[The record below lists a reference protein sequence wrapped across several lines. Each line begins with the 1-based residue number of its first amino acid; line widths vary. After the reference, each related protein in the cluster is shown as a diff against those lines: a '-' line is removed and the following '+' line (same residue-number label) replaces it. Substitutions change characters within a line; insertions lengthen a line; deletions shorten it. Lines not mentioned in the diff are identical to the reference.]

1 MAEKLQTITLQNR
14 RILFKNFEGV
24 KAKFNA
30 EGARNFCVILEQDEA
45 QEFLNMG
52 LNVKFLPQREDDDA
66 PTPYLKIKVNWSG
79 KPPTVVQITSGG
91 RTRLDKDGSKI
102 LDWAELTNVD
112 LMFNPYFW
120 EVEEKSGYTCYLTS
134 LYATLYE
141 NELDL
146 KYADV
151 PESGA
156 SSVVDTLAESPY

>member
-1 MAEKLQTITLQNR
+1 MAEKQTVTLENK
-14 RILFKNFEGV
+14 RILFKNFAGV

-30 EGARNFCVILEQDEA
+30 EGARNFCVILTDDEA
-45 QEFLNMG
+45 DEMLKMG
-52 LNVKFLPQREDDDA
+52 LNVKYLPAREEDDT
-66 PTPYLKIKVNWSG
+66 PTPYLKIKVNWDG
-79 KPPTVVQITSGG
+79 KPPSVVQITSGG
-91 RTRLDKDGSKI
+91 RTRLDKNTSGI

-112 LMFNPYFW
+112 LMFSPWFW
-120 EVEEKSGYTCYLTS
+120 EVDEKSGYTCYLTA

-156 SSVVDTLAESPY
+156 QSVVDTFADE

>member
-1 MAEKLQTITLQNR
+1 MAERQSITLMNR

-30 EGARNFCVILEQDEA
+30 EGARNFCVILDQEEA
-45 QEFLNMG
+45 QQFIKMG

-79 KPPTVVQITSGG
+79 KPPSVIQVTSGG
-91 RTRLDKDGSKI
+91 RTRLDKDSSKI

-112 LMFNPYFW
+112 LIFNTNYW
-120 EVEEKSGYTCYLTS
+120 EVDDKTGYTCYLS
-134 LYATLYE
+134 SIYATLYE

-156 SSVVDTLAESPY
+156 QSVVDTFADE